1 MAHITIDN
9 MCVTFCISEGSIFR
23 TSLMTP
29 SGPGDLLFFSELMQS
44 WKAAWS
50 IMELCSHCLS
60 ELPSFSDLV
69 ILDFKVKGSA
79 VPLFALSSH
88 G

>member
-1 MAHITIDN
+1 MAHIMINN
-9 MCVTFCISEGSIFR
+9 MCITLCISEGSIFR
-23 TSLMTP
+23 TLLTTP
-29 SGPGDLLFFSELMQS
+29 SGPGDLLFFSELMQL

-69 ILDFKVKGSA
+69 ILDSKVKGSG

>member
-1 MAHITIDN
+1 MAHIMINNICITL
-9 MCVTFCISEGSIFR
+9 CISEGSIFR
-23 TSLMTP
+23 TSLTTP
-29 SGPGDLLFFSELMQS
+29 SGPGDLLFISELMQS

-50 IMELCSHCLS
+50 IMELCSHSLS

-69 ILDFKVKGSA
+69 ILDIKVDGSG
-79 VPLFALSSH
+79 VPLFALSSY

>member
-1 MAHITIDN
+1 M
-9 MCVTFCISEGSIFR
+9 
-23 TSLMTP
+23 
-29 SGPGDLLFFSELMQS
+29 LFFSELVHS

-50 IMELCSHCLS
+50 IMELCSHSLS

-69 ILDFKVKGSA
+69 ILDFKVKGSG